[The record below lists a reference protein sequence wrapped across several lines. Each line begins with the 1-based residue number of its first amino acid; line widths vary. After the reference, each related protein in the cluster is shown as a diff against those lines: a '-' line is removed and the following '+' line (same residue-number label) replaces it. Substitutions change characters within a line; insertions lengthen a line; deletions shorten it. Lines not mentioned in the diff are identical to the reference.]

1 MDVSHE
7 SRALLVARRDVAD
20 GILAAERLEDVHR
33 LLARDGEDVLTLL
46 DREAFDEE
54 GSGRSTGRVGHY
66 GRVYSPRRGRQF
78 GAVGMIVL
86 SVARDSRVPRP

>member
-7 SRALLVARRDVAD
+7 SRALLVARGHVPD
-20 GILAAERLEDVHR
+20 GLLAPEGVEDVHG
-33 LLARDGEDVLTLL
+33 LLPGDGEDVLTLL

-66 GRVYSPRRGRQF
+66 GRVYIPRRGRQF